1 MTEEY
6 IVEVEQ
12 NYEELVAVIAAAV
25 AIQLGVDL
33 PDINIQSIRRIP
45 NNTPI
50 WRSVGKQR
58 QMLGNF

>member
-1 MTEEY
+1 MTEEH

-33 PDINIQSIRRIP
+33 PDINIKSIRRIP
-45 NNTPI
+45 NTTPI
-50 WRSVGKQR
+50 WRNVGKQK
-58 QMLGNF
+58 QM